1 MSMRVPLWAATVR
14 GFLFCSIAAACVFL
28 NETAAAEPQNLQPA
42 APGDNLVINGRL
54 KDGVVACEACHRR
67 TGEGDA
73 GSAFSNLTGLTK
85 EYIAKQ
91 LKDFQSGARESRV
104 MQVVAQNLSGA
115 DIAALSSY
123 YAGLPPLPLSTNIPA
138 APQIGIALAETGDA
152 NRGLRPCISCHDR
165 KAISADSK
173 TSCALR
179 SAPTVPQEI
188 GLSSG
193 KMARRKPA
201 PARKWR
207 TSRRNSLRPRSTPF
221 RFTSPDCQR
230 RRHSPRVKPNS
241 RTPGPQGELVAR
253 SCIVAATGSPGRSG
267 KRLHRQAALAMT
279 ENRPKLQRLVLYAFP
294 C

>member
-1 MSMRVPLWAATVR
+1 MPLWAVTVR
-14 GFLFCSIAAACVFL
+14 GSLFCSIAAACVFL
-28 NETAAAEPQNLQPA
+28 SETAAAEPQNFQPA

-123 YAGLPPLPLSTNIPA
+123 YASLPPLPLSTNIPE

-152 NRGLRPCISCHDR
+152 NRGLRPCISCHGR

-179 SAPTVPQEI
+179 SAPAVPQKSAYRVARWLAEKRRQP
-188 GLSSG
+188 GNGEHREETRSG
-193 KMARRKPA
+193 RDRRRFDLLRQIAKDVAIA
-201 PARKWR
+201 PA
-207 TSRRNSLRPRSTPF
+207 
-221 RFTSPDCQR
+221 
-230 RRHSPRVKPNS
+230 
-241 RTPGPQGELVAR
+241 
-253 SCIVAATGSPGRSG
+253 
-267 KRLHRQAALAMT
+267 
-279 ENRPKLQRLVLYAFP
+279 
-294 C
+294 